1 MIPNTNLQAR
11 TRAMVNAAL
20 CTALLCVISPWSVV
34 IGPVS
39 LTLGVFG
46 VFFAGAMLSPGCAF
60 SAVLAYITL
69 GGMGLPVISNFRS
82 GPAAVFGPTGG
93 YLLAY
98 PAMALLVSL
107 AKKHSGRPWVWGVS
121 IAASQLV
128 LYGFGTA
135 WFMTVT
141 GTPLLQSLAACVLPF
156 AVPDACKG
164 AAALALA
171 GALQKR
177 MPGLRTV

>member
-1 MIPNTNLQAR
+1 MTNHTNTPAR

-20 CTALLCVISPWSVV
+20 CAALLCVISPWSVV

-46 VFFAGAMLSPGCAF
+46 VFYAGAMLSPGYAAG
-60 SAVLAYITL
+60 AVAVYLAL
-69 GGMGLPVISNFRS
+69 AGMGLPVISNFRS
-82 GPAAVFGPTGG
+82 GPAALFGPTGG

-98 PAMALLVSL
+98 PVMALLVAL
-107 AKKHSGRPWVWGVS
+107 AKKRSGRPWALALSV
-121 IAASQLV
+121 AASLVV

-135 WFMTVT
+135 WFMAVT
-141 GTPLLQSLAACVLPF
+141 GTPLLQSLIACVFPF
-156 AVPDACKG
+156 VIPDACKG

-177 MPGLRTV
+177 LPALRPA

>member
-1 MIPNTNLQAR
+1 MANKKSTPAR

-20 CTALLCVISPWSVV
+20 CAALLCVISPWSVV

-46 VFFAGAMLSPGCAF
+46 VFYAGAMLSPGYAAA
-60 SAVLAYITL
+60 AVAVYLAL
-69 GGMGLPVISNFRS
+69 GAMGLPVISNFRS

-98 PAMALLVSL
+98 PVMALLVAL
-107 AKKHSGRPWVWGVS
+107 AKKHSGRRWAL
-121 IAASQLV
+121 AASITASLTV

-135 WFMTVT
+135 WFMAVT
-141 GTPLLQSLAACVLPF
+141 GTPLLQSLTACVFPF
-156 AVPDACKG
+156 VIPDACKG

-171 GALQKR
+171 GALQR
-177 MPGLRTV
+177 RLPALRTA

>member
-1 MIPNTNLQAR
+1 MATTTSEK
-11 TRAMVNAAL
+11 TRQMVNAAL

-46 VFFAGAMLSPGCAF
+46 VFFAGAMLRPGYACL
-60 SAVLAYITL
+60 AVTAYIAL
-69 GGMGLPVISNFRS
+69 GAMGLPVISNFRS

-98 PAMALLVSL
+98 PVMALLLSL
-107 AKKHSGRPWVWGVS
+107 AKKRSRSLWLH
-121 IAASQLV
+121 AAAIGAALAV
-128 LYGFGTA
+128 MYTLGTA
-135 WFMTVT
+135 WFMAVT
-141 GTPLLQSLAACVLPF
+141 GTGLAASLAYCVMPF
-156 AVPDACKG
+156 MLPDAAKG

-171 GALQKR
+171 AALQR
-177 MPGLRTV
+177 RIR